1 MIEFAVFE
9 FDQYPLNTYRTQSH
23 LLSLSPGKGALLY
36 LA

>member
-9 FDQYPLNTYRTQSH
+9 FDQYPLNTYRTYM
-23 LLSLSPGKGALLY
+23 SLSPGKGALLY